1 MRLSA
6 ETSEHCAISSSEL
19 YTAPSSKNEDVPML
33 SLDVLFENLD
43 ITVHPFLLCCAEN
56 GITLSLGP
64 RDEATIHYV
73 LGGTG
78 TLSFEGYP
86 PIDVEAGAMIVA
98 PTDSK
103 HTLKGTGEPSQMPQI
118 VRQCRPLDAG
128 LEELG
133 TKAHDLADGIAVAC
147 GTVDMVYR
155 GVEGIFDYLPE
166 PIMVQ
171 SHTGDVIWHS
181 FDLIIREMT
190 RTRPGSRAML
200 RILFQECLIEMLRQ
214 HGENT
219 ENQLQ
224 WLRALGKPRL
234 SKVLQ
239 CIIEE
244 PGRPYTLESLASLCA
259 MSRTTFAAQFMD
271 SFGRSAMDF
280 VRETRLRA
288 AARMLVQTDIPIKT
302 IYSKVGYESRSH
314 FTHAFSELFGSSPS
328 KYRRNHAAQ

>member
-1 MRLSA
+1 MGV
-6 ETSEHCAISSSEL
+6 EPSELGMISSSLL
-19 YTAPSSKNEDVPML
+19 YTAAKDEKKYNLML

-43 ITVHPFLLCCAEN
+43 ITVHPFLLCCAEEET
-56 GITLSLGP
+56 TLSLGP

-103 HTLKGTGEPSQMPQI
+103 HKLKGTGDPSQMPQFL
-118 VRQCRPLDAG
+118 RQCQPLDAG

-133 TKAHDLADGIAVAC
+133 TKVQELKDGIAVAC
-147 GTVDMVYR
+147 GTVDVVYR
-155 GVEGIFDYLPE
+155 GAEGIFNYLPE

-171 SHTGDVIWHS
+171 SHSGDAIWHS
-181 FDLIIREMT
+181 FELIVGEMT

-214 HGENT
+214 HSES
-219 ENQLQ
+219 EDCQLQ
-224 WLRALGKPRL
+224 WLRALEKPRL
-234 SKVLQ
+234 SKVLESV
-239 CIIEE
+239 IED
-244 PGRPYTLESLASLCA
+244 PGQPYTLESLADQCA
-259 MSRTTFAAQFMD
+259 MSRSTFAAQFKE

-280 VRETRLRA
+280 VKEVRLRA
-288 AARMLVQTDIPIKT
+288 SARMLIQTDIPIKS
-302 IYSKVGYESRSH
+302 ISAKIGYDSRSH
-314 FTHAFSELFGSSPS
+314 FTHAFSEFFGSSPS
-328 KYRRNHAAQ
+328 KYRESMGAP

>member
-1 MRLSA
+1 M
-6 ETSEHCAISSSEL
+6 ISSSL
-19 YTAPSSKNEDVPML
+19 IYTTGKSKIEYEIML
-33 SLDVLFENLD
+33 SLDILFENLD

-56 GITLSLGP
+56 EITLSLGP

-78 TLSFEGYP
+78 TLSFEGFA

-103 HTLKGTGEPSQMPQI
+103 HKLRGTGEPSQMPQI
-118 VRQCRPLDAG
+118 VRQCQPLDLG
-128 LEELG
+128 LEEMG
-133 TKAHDLADGIAVAC
+133 TKVHELTGGIAVAC
-147 GTVDMVYR
+147 GTVDVIYR
-155 GVEGIFDYLPE
+155 GVEGIFNYLPE

-214 HGENT
+214 HGESKDC
-219 ENQLQ
+219 QLQ
-224 WLRALGKPRL
+224 WLRALDKPRL
-234 SKVLQ
+234 SKVLER
-239 CIIEE
+239 IIGD
-244 PGRPYTLESLASLCA
+244 PGQPYTLEMLADLCA
-259 MSRTTFAAQFMD
+259 MSRSTFAAQFKE

-280 VRETRLRA
+280 VKEMRLRA
-288 AARMLVQTDIPIKT
+288 ASRMLTQTDIPIKT
-302 IYSKVGYESRSH
+302 ICAKVGYDSRSH
-314 FTHAFSELFGSSPS
+314 FTHAFSQFFGSSPS
-328 KYRRNHAAQ
+328 KYRENMGAP